1 MANSQVIARLIF
13 ESGKERFAFWRPRPE
28 PDRRA
33 ASVQLAFTEIRVMFC
48 TMAESDHWIR
58 EKAAASINP
67 AQVETVLIQLSEHW
81 LETARPL
88 VDVVEQFPLGEAAL
102 LHLLAVSS
110 ICAARLTHDPDSLLW
125 LCQPQICSAPR
136 GYGEMLG
143 YLQRSA
149 GNSIADQGFSAL
161 RFWKGREM
169 TRIAVREL
177 ANVASLEET
186 TGELSQ
192 VAEICIRNVFEHW
205 DTELRQQYGSP
216 NAEFAIL
223 ALGKLG
229 GGELNHSSDVDLLF
243 LYSEEGQL
251 TAHVSYHEF
260 FNRLGKRI
268 LETFSTWH
276 PAGSLFRVD
285 LRLRPEGSAGP
296 LARSLESMENYYAG
310 FGETWERLA
319 LIKARGIGGSRELAY
334 EFLRQ
339 HQPFIYP
346 RSATPDLLDEIAGI
360 KRRIERDI
368 VGADKLERDVK
379 LGRGGIREIEF
390 IVQTLQLI
398 HGARHPFLQESSMLK
413 ALRALRQLDLL
424 PREEVLT
431 CDNSYQFLRRVE
443 HRLQIEAEQQTHIV
457 SRDPE
462 ALRRLALSLGF
473 SSSEDFT
480 AALQERMRAV
490 RPIFQR
496 IVSGTPTSAATV
508 PEANDLEIFSDQ
520 KRAIKAL
527 SDLAQGAG
535 GFHIAPRTR
544 QIFRKLRPALLGWL
558 SKTADPDTTL
568 NQFVRLVQGYGLRSL
583 FFELLVA
590 NPRLLELVAKTFD
603 ASRFASELLIR
614 RPQLL
619 EDITRDSTFG
629 EPRSVEENLRRLD
642 SLGADANNLDPIRTY
657 RQRQLLRII
666 LRDVL
671 GLIQP
676 AATFAELSDVA
687 EASLVVVAKLLA
699 SEQLTVIALG
709 KFGGREISYG
719 ADLDVLFVGEDI
731 RAAQNLMIAIAQPTA
746 EGDIWALDARL
757 RPEGEKGPVVC
768 SLETYE
774 SYYASRAQPWELQA
788 LTRARGICG
797 PLQNEFMEIAKRA
810 WRRACQ
816 DSGLF
821 IKIDD
826 MLQRIRR
833 ERGSGSDFLDLKT
846 GAGGII
852 EAEFLVQALQ
862 MRAKIWEQNWE
873 RAVDQLH
880 EHGHL
885 NKSDAARLK
894 GSYAFLRRCEL
905 VLRRY
910 DNRSISTLP
919 SDPDEQRKFAI
930 RLGYQEFDVFRRDY
944 LDSREAIHALYQQH
958 ITPA

>member
-1 MANSQVIARLIF
+1 MAR
-13 ESGKERFAFWRPRPE
+13 
-28 PDRRA
+28 
-33 ASVQLAFTEIRVMFC
+33 
-48 TMAESDHWIR
+48 SDHWIR

-67 AQVETVLIQLSEHW
+67 AQIETVLIQLAEHW
-81 LETARPL
+81 PETAQPL
-88 VDVVEQFPLGEAAL
+88 TDVVEQFPLGEAAL

-110 ICAARLTHDPDSLLW
+110 ICAARLTHDPDILLW
-125 LCQPQICSAPR
+125 LSQPQICCAPR
-136 GYGEMLG
+136 GYSEMLG

-186 TGELSQ
+186 TSELSQ

-205 DTELRQQYGSP
+205 NTELRQQYGSP
-216 NAEFAIL
+216 KAEFAVL

-251 TAHVSYHEF
+251 TPRISYHEF
-260 FNRLGKRI
+260 FNRLGKKI
-268 LETFSTWH
+268 LETFSAGH

-346 RSATPDLLDEIAGI
+346 RSPTPDLLDEVAGI

-368 VGADKLERDVK
+368 VGPDKLERDVK

-424 PREEVLT
+424 PREEVLIL
-431 CDNSYQFLRRVE
+431 DNAYRFLRRVE
-443 HRLQIEAEQQTHIV
+443 HRLQIEAEQQTHTV
-457 SRDPE
+457 PRDPD
-462 ALRRLALSLGF
+462 ALRRLALSLRF
-473 SSSEDFT
+473 PSSEDFSAT
-480 AALQERMRAV
+480 LQKRMRAV

-496 IVSGTPTSAATV
+496 IVSETSTTKSSK
-508 PEANDLEIFSDQ
+508 PDDLEIFSDQ
-520 KRAIKAL
+520 KRAAKAL
-527 SDLAQGAG
+527 SDLVQGAA

-544 QIFRKLRPALLGWL
+544 QVFRKLRLPLLGWL
-558 SKTADPDTTL
+558 SKTADPDATL
-568 NQFVRLVQGYGLRSL
+568 NQFVRLVEGYGLRSL

-590 NPRLLELVAKTFD
+590 NPRLLELVIKTFD

-619 EDITRDSTFG
+619 EDITRDPTFD
-629 EPRSVEENLRRLD
+629 EPRSVAENLRRLD
-642 SLGADANNLDPIRTY
+642 SLGAVTDNVDPIRAY

-676 AATFAELSDVA
+676 AKTFAELSDVA
-687 EASLVVVAKLLA
+687 EACLVFVAKLLA
-699 SEQLTVIALG
+699 NEQLTVIALG
-709 KFGGREISYG
+709 KFGGRELNYG
-719 ADLDVLFVGEDI
+719 ADMDVLFVGDDV
-731 RAAQNLMIAIAQPTA
+731 RAAQNLMTAMAQPTA

-774 SYYASRAQPWELQA
+774 SYYVSRAQPWELQA
-788 LTRARGICG
+788 LTRARAVSG

-810 WRRACQ
+810 WLRACR
-816 DSGLF
+816 DADLYL
-821 IKIDD
+821 KIDN
-826 MLQRIRR
+826 MLERIRR
-833 ERGSGSDFLDLKT
+833 DRGSGSDFLDLKT
-846 GAGGII
+846 GNGGII

-862 MRAKIWEQNWE
+862 MRGNIWEQNWE
-873 RAVDQLH
+873 SAVDRLH
-880 EHGHL
+880 EHGNL
-885 NKSDAARLK
+885 EKSDAAKLK
-894 GSYAFLRRCEL
+894 SAYAFLRRCEL

-910 DNRSISTLP
+910 ENRSVSTLP
-919 SDPDEQRKFAI
+919 SDSDQQRKFAI
-930 RLGYQEFDVFRRDY
+930 RLGYKELDAFRRDY
-944 LDSREAIHALYQQH
+944 LDARDTIHALYQRHVTQV
-958 ITPA
+958 